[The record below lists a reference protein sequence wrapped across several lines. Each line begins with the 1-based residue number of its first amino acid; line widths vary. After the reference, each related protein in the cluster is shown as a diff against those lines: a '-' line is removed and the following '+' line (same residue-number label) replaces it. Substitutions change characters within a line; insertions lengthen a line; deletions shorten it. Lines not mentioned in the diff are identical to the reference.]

1 MDSIEVI
8 KRRLKQSAD
17 IKISIVEDL
26 EMINM
31 IKKVSDEILETLK
44 QNGKILICG
53 NGGSASDA
61 LHMAGE
67 MVGRFQTDRN
77 GWPAI
82 ALNADV
88 ASITAIANDY
98 GYDKIFERAT
108 EAYMDK
114 NDLLVGI
121 STSGNSENVYRA
133 ILKAIEIGGKTVALL
148 GKDGGKIGKSADYP
162 IIIKSDITAR
172 IQESHITVIH
182 ILCELVEQGYLNWR
196 G

>member
-148 GKDGGKIGKSADYP
+148 GKDGGKIGKSAHYP

>member
-26 EMINM
+26 NM

>member
-8 KRRLKQSAD
+8 KRRLKQSSD

>member
-8 KRRLKQSAD
+8 KRLLKQSAD

-121 STSGNSENVYRA
+121 SNSGNSENVYRA

>member
-31 IKKVSDEILETLK
+31 VKKVSDEILETLK

-121 STSGNSENVYRA
+121 STSGNSETVYRA

>member
-121 STSGNSENVYRA
+121 STSGNSENAYIT
-133 ILKAIEIGGKTVALL
+133 ILRPI
-148 GKDGGKIGKSADYP
+148 KIG
-162 IIIKSDITAR
+162 
-172 IQESHITVIH
+172 E
-182 ILCELVEQGYLNWR
+182 
-196 G
+196 

>member
-133 ILKAIEIGGKTVALL
+133 ILKAIEVGGKTVALL

>member
-108 EAYMDK
+108 EAYMDN

>member
-26 EMINM
+26 EIINM
-31 IKKVSDEILETLK
+31 IKKVSDEILETFK

-108 EAYMDK
+108 EAYMNK

-133 ILKAIEIGGKTVALL
+133 ILKAIEMGGKTVALL

-172 IQESHITVIH
+172 IQESHITIIH

>member
-133 ILKAIEIGGKTVALL
+133 ILKAIEI
-148 GKDGGKIGKSADYP
+148 DRKS
-162 IIIKSDITAR
+162 
-172 IQESHITVIH
+172 V
-182 ILCELVEQGYLNWR
+182 V
-196 G
+196 

>member
-114 NDLLVGI
+114 NDLLVEI

>member
-162 IIIKSDITAR
+162 IIIKSYITAR

>member
-17 IKISIVEDL
+17 IEISIVEDL

>member
-17 IKISIVEDL
+17 IKISIVEAL

>member
-196 G
+196 V

>member
-98 GYDKIFERAT
+98 
-108 EAYMDK
+108 
-114 NDLLVGI
+114 
-121 STSGNSENVYRA
+121 
-133 ILKAIEIGGKTVALL
+133 
-148 GKDGGKIGKSADYP
+148 
-162 IIIKSDITAR
+162 
-172 IQESHITVIH
+172 
-182 ILCELVEQGYLNWR
+182 
-196 G
+196 